1 MTFRPIASLG
11 NPLLNKYSLLTHALI
26 KMAHCSRL
34 LVGAESLVSS
44 FIAHLLPNH
53 SFNHRARNVTC
64 TEQIS
69 LVNLSELL
77 LQCVILQLLFSER
90 VL

>member
-1 MTFRPIASLG
+1 MTFRSIASLG

-26 KMAHCSRL
+26 KMAYCSHL
-34 LVGAESLVSS
+34 LVGAYSLVSS

-53 SFNHRARNVTC
+53 SFNHRTRNVTHA
-64 TEQIS
+64 EQIS
-69 LVNLSELL
+69 LINLSGLL
-77 LQCVILQLLFSER
+77 LQSVMLQLLFSEK